1 MIGPSSPWRH
11 NPAAPLPPAL
21 PAPRARG
28 LFADLRAAALG
39 GAIGSPRNS
48 PKLFVD

>member
-1 MIGPSSPWRH
+1 MIGPGAPWRH
-11 NPAAPLPPAL
+11 NPAAGASPP
-21 PAPRARG
+21 PPTRARG